1 MKTTYSIIIVG
12 LIVVAGFFAF
22 SGNQKSI
29 TVEIPAPTSPVE
41 EATATKDL
49 SYLIQVATP
58 TPAMLVTNPMEISGQ
73 ARGFWFFEASFPAK
87 IVDANGVELAAFSI
101 ETTDDWMTE
110 EFVNFS
116 VTVPFATSTTA
127 TGTLILHNSN
137 PSGEEKYDEE
147 LLIPIQF

>member
-1 MKTTYSIIIVG
+1 MKIPYIIAVVV
-12 LIVVAGFFAF
+12 IVVAGFFAF
-22 SGNQKSI
+22 SRNQKSI
-29 TVEIPAPTSPVE
+29 VVEIPVQTPLVE
-41 EATATKDL
+41 EATTTKDI
-49 SYLIQVATP
+49 SHLIQVATP
-58 TPAMLVTNPMEISGQ
+58 TPVMLVTNPMEISGK

-87 IVDANGVELAAFSI
+87 IVDANGTELAAFSI

-137 PSGEEKYDEE
+137 PSGEAKYDEE